1 MTKVIIVVR
10 DGMVESV
17 FSRNKN
23 VVTEVIDLDTE
34 DERELNEAEKRL
46 AAVEDSKS
54 YRDILSL

>member
-23 VVTEVIDLDTE
+23 VVAEVVDLDTE
-34 DERELNEAEKRL
+34 DEDELNEAEKRL